1 MVETLTLT
9 FYCLFP
15 WVYPPLPDSYISII
29 IYCLKGVSALKKI
42 RILAFGLFIILLSS
56 CGSSAP
62 PANILHSGKVTLTW
76 EDVPGAATYNV
87 YLSRSLGATVLNSY
101 KISDVTNPFTITD
114 LNPGTTY
121 YFVVTVEDD
130 WEKSRRSKE
139 ISYKV
144 VRPEGIIQFGNIFS
158 HPKPVAKISE

>member
-1 MVETLTLT
+1 
-9 FYCLFP
+9 
-15 WVYPPLPDSYISII
+15 
-29 IYCLKGVSALKKI
+29 
-42 RILAFGLFIILLSS
+42 
-56 CGSSAP
+56 
-62 PANILHSGKVTLTW
+62 KVTLTW

-87 YLSRSLGATVLNSY
+87 YLSRSPGVPVLNSY

>member
-1 MVETLTLT
+1 MQYYVSYSQK
-9 FYCLFP
+9 FKQAILF
-15 WVYPPLPDSYISII
+15 LLFFQLSILMMMSFAGCSGSENI
-29 IYCLKGVSALKKI
+29 HSASI
-42 RILAFGLFIILLSS
+42 
-56 CGSSAP
+56 P
-62 PANILHSGKVTLTW
+62 HSGKVTLTW

-158 HPKPVAKISE
+158 HPKSVANISE